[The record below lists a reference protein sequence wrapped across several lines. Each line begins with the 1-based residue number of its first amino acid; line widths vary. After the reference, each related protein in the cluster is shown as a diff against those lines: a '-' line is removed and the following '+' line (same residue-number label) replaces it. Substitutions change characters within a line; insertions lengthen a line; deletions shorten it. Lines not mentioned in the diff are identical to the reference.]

1 MQRGSFLS
9 EQDSQRAH
17 DIDAY
22 WQGSTDEKLKA
33 LFLRVMTMEQKLDV
47 LIAWRGY
54 VMGAAGVIAIAVS
67 WFFNWLIGKR

>member
-1 MQRGSFLS
+1 MTNDRDRQR
-9 EQDSQRAH
+9 EH

-33 LFLRVMTMEQKLDV
+33 LFLRVITLERKIDV

-54 VMGAAGVIAIAVS
+54 VMGAAGIIAIGVS